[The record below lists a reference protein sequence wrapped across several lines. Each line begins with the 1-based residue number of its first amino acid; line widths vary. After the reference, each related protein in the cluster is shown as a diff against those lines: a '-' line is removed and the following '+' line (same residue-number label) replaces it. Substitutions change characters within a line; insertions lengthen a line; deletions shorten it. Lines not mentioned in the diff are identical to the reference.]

1 MKNATQ
7 RANWLINAA
16 LPLAFFG
23 SGFLN
28 MIAYVL
34 GLHTF
39 DTLRTIFTVGILGAA
54 ALLCF
59 SQVVLL
65 YLRTPVLRRTI
76 QATSMILVLF
86 GLIYLWALLIQ
97 AKKTMILKE
106 ALVQGCY
113 LVFSWSAIILI
124 VAEKRLRPFLR
135 SCRIYALILS
145 PIVLYYCVRFYLPG
159 ADYYTNNLGVLGY
172 MPLAYTLL
180 TAGVFLLL
188 EVLLYDRET
197 GKAAPFFRWN
207 LGMYVL
213 FSAAIA
219 LSGTKGTVLCLV
231 FGSAVLVLYLIL
243 NKKSATPPPRLCIFP
258 FSACLALFLFAFVV
272 FPNSEVDNRLA
283 DFLNELTSSDP
294 PAITEEDTQ
303 KAFEAMESLQPESSA
318 PAAAED
324 IVNAVTGQAAKE
336 QLESGTIS
344 QEEYEAL
351 KSFSKT
357 VNNTAMGGRMY
368 LWQSAIK
375 EIKSAPIIGQ
385 GPFFFQ
391 CKYGTYPHNFFFELA
406 TDFGLILTF
415 AVFLLGL
422 YVFIRLIC
430 LSLRF
435 PAYMAFTLYVLTF
448 LPQRMV
454 SGSIY
459 GQEVFFQYGFCI
471 LLVFK
476 GKIPS
481 LKEVFESL

>member
-243 NKKSATPPPRLCIFP
+243 NKKSATPPPPFVHFSVFRLPCVVP
-258 FSACLALFLFAFVV
+258 VCVRCL
-272 FPNSEVDNRLA
+272 P
-283 DFLNELTSSDP
+283 ELR
-294 PAITEEDTQ
+294 
-303 KAFEAMESLQPESSA
+303 
-318 PAAAED
+318 
-324 IVNAVTGQAAKE
+324 
-336 QLESGTIS
+336 
-344 QEEYEAL
+344 
-351 KSFSKT
+351 
-357 VNNTAMGGRMY
+357 GR
-368 LWQSAIK
+368 QSA
-375 EIKSAPIIGQ
+375 G
-385 GPFFFQ
+385 
-391 CKYGTYPHNFFFELA
+391 
-406 TDFGLILTF
+406 
-415 AVFLLGL
+415 
-422 YVFIRLIC
+422 
-430 LSLRF
+430 RF
-435 PAYMAFTLYVLTF
+435 P
-448 LPQRMV
+448 
-454 SGSIY
+454 
-459 GQEVFFQYGFCI
+459 
-471 LLVFK
+471 
-476 GKIPS
+476 
-481 LKEVFESL
+481 